1 MTIPTADCRLPTA
14 KSHRAAVVARA
25 KEWIGTP
32 YHHMADITGIGV
44 DCAMI
49 LVRVYVDLGLVEPF
63 DPRPYTKD
71 WFIHRDEERYMGF
84 LLALARE
91 VERPEPGDIMLF
103 KLGRC
108 FAHGGIVS
116 QGDPLKL
123 IHAYSPAR
131 SVIEEEIMRNAALAQ
146 RPHKF
151 FSYWT

>member
-1 MTIPTADCRLPTA
+1 MTEQDQ
-14 KSHRAAVVARA
+14 RAAIVDEART
-25 KEWIGTP
+25 WIGTP
-32 YHHMADITGIGV
+32 YHHGADIKGVGV

-49 LVRVYVDLGLVEPF
+49 LVKIFCDLGLLEPF

-116 QGDPLKL
+116 QADPLKL

-131 SVIEEEIMRNAALAQ
+131 SVIEEEIMRNAALAE